1 MLLECDEPGHG
12 EIFVVEGRDAG
23 NALRQIRNRRTQA
36 VIAMQGKIPNPARLS
51 NKTRIFKNPHI
62 QSLQKAIEITDTQMR
77 YARVLLLCDADADG
91 IHART
96 LLMMFFSLHYP
107 ALLEQQRLFVI
118 QPPLYKIND
127 AGGSRRYA
135 WSQSQLQS
143 MQAGGGDE
151 LQISYYKGI
160 ASMQPEELRA
170 ICVNPESRTSSPVTP
185 ADGAAL
191 LSSFQQS
198 VTKS

>member
-36 VIAMQGKIPNPARLS
+36 VIAMQGKIPNPARPS

-62 QSLQKAIEITDTQMR
+62 QSLQKAIEITDTKIR

-118 QPPLYKIND
+118 QPPLYKING
-127 AGGSRRYA
+127 AGGSRRFA

-151 LQISYYKGI
+151 SQISYYKGI
-160 ASMQPEELRA
+160 ASIQPDELQA
-170 ICVNPESRTSSPVTP
+170 ICVNPESRTISPVTP

>member
-36 VIAMQGKIPNPARLS
+36 VIAMQGKIPNPARPS

-62 QSLQKAIEITDTQMR
+62 QSLQKAIEITDTKIR

-118 QPPLYKIND
+118 QPPLYKING
-127 AGGSRRYA
+127 AGGSRRFA

-160 ASMQPEELRA
+160 ASMQPDELQA
-170 ICVNPESRTSSPVTP
+170 ICVNPESRTISPVTP